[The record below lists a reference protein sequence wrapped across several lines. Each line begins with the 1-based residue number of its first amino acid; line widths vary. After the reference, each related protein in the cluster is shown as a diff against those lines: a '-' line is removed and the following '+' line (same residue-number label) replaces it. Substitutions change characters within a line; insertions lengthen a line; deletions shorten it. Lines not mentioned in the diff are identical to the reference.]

1 MTQAQ
6 GRKLKRTK
14 HTQQTT
20 QLSAPVR
27 DIVGILIATVAT
39 VILFSLFIGTQALI
53 TKGFKDALEFCFGVC
68 AQLLAYALYV
78 LSFTFLP
85 IISAFAFQE

>member
-53 TKGFKDALEFCFGVC
+53 TKGFKDALEF
-68 AQLLAYALYV
+68 
-78 LSFTFLP
+78 
-85 IISAFAFQE
+85 